1 MRVWHQL
8 HPQLM
13 TRGHWGKSSPL
24 PIVRGSVMRVEVEH
38 LPKGSTAVKKTL
50 WLWWSGPT
58 EPDLDL
64 CWRANLRR
72 FDIEHVSF
80 REEHARLDHAG
91 PANTQAGRTLDVA
104 RSRGL
109 HATSSRS

>member
-38 LPKGSTAVKKTL
+38 LPKRSTAVKKTL

-64 CWRANLRR
+64 CWRAYLRR
-72 FDIEHVSF
+72 FDIEHVSL